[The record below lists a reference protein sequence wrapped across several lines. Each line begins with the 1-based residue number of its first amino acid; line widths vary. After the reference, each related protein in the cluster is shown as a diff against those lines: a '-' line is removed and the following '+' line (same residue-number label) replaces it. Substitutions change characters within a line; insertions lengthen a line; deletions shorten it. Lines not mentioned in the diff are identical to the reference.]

1 MMGRPT
7 RPGRR
12 LKTENRLR
20 LRLRMEIKL
29 LGSSLWMLS
38 AALSAVLFLSAL
50 CFGELIDLGCL
61 VSEVLLPFF
70 TAIAVGEWG
79 RTRAD
84 ANYEVISAQCGSL
97 FGWAFLRWLAVWS
110 TLSSFAILD
119 MALCWFIRRE
129 SPLWEL
135 FVLYFPTAFLLS
147 TLAALVGLLW
157 PREHTASL
165 VCGLVWLGSL
175 MLCSLLRIPGV
186 AYFYLFTRFANVPG
200 NMWLVSKGI
209 LCIIGLYL
217 WLLIWGICRRY
228 PLIFRTHS

>member
-1 MMGRPT
+1 MGRPT
-7 RPGRR
+7 CPGWE

-20 LRLRMEIKL
+20 RRLKMEIKL

-84 ANYEVISAQCGSL
+84 ANYEVIAAQCGSL

-110 TLSSFAILD
+110 VLSSFAILD
-119 MALCWFIRRE
+119 MSLCWLIRRE

-157 PREHTASL
+157 SREHTSSL

-175 MLCSLLRIPGV
+175 MLRSLLRIPGV
-186 AYFYLFTRFANVPG
+186 GYFYLFTRFAGMCDDIWLAGKAVLCLMGLALWCLIYRICKNIPAFPG
-200 NMWLVSKGI
+200 S
-209 LCIIGLYL
+209 
-217 WLLIWGICRRY
+217 IC
-228 PLIFRTHS
+228 